1 MVFSLNSLWYY
12 IKSAYQYIA
21 VGVIWG
27 TYIYISK
34 QDYECWLILIALDF
48 FKILENKNLFQILGY
63 ILNRFLYRGG
73 LPGKF

>member
-1 MVFSLNSLWYY
+1 MLTAMYLNWFRL
-12 IKSAYQYIA
+12 
-21 VGVIWG
+21 
-27 TYIYISK
+27 
-34 QDYECWLILIALDF
+34 